1 MSPALEGGF
10 LTNGPPGK
18 SLLLVAKTLFPI
30 RLHLGLLGGFEYI
43 LLKDTD
49 QPPVAVPVFFRTVRV
64 HGREAQRVGAYV
76 YR

>member
-10 LTNGPPGK
+10 LTTGPLGK
-18 SLLLVAKTLFPI
+18 NLLRVAKTLFPI
-30 RLHLGLLGGFEYI
+30 RSHLGLLGGFEYI

-49 QPPVAVPVFFRTVRV
+49 QPPVAVPVFY
-64 HGREAQRVGAYV
+64 GREANREGAYV